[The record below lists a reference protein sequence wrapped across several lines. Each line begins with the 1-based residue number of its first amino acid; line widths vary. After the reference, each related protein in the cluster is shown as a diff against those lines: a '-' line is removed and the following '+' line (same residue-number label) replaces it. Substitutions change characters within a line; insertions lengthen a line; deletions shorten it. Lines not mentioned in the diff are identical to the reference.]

1 MLNLEI
7 FEKMLKKIFS
17 RLVFIFGYIYIWMKG
32 DSTTLDA
39 LIPLFE
45 FLAGTDLPED
55 DMIIMHSMVST
66 CPQVGARCY
75 PHFVG

>member
-1 MLNLEI
+1 
-7 FEKMLKKIFS
+7 
-17 RLVFIFGYIYIWMKG
+17 MKG

-45 FLAGTDLPED
+45 FLAGTGLPGD
-55 DMIIMHSMVST
+55 AAVLMHSTTST

-75 PHFVG
+75 PHFVDN